1 MVMHR
6 GGGSKLLLGGLNNGQ
21 RERSERQHRGSG
33 GQKILLRGA
42 IAPVAPVVPP
52 PMVMHGDYLHPK
64 LLECFRDQ

>member
-1 MVMHR
+1 MNTR

-33 GQKILLRGA
+33 GQKLLFRGA

-52 PMVMHGDYLHPK
+52 PMMNTMLFLV
-64 LLECFRDQ
+64 